1 MKQGMLL
8 LLLLVGLP
16 VAAEESKVYLL
27 ATFALGGSNIAQSV
41 FLHEPEI
48 TTLEACNEASR
59 QGQRDRDWLKYHH
72 ILRRDKMKG
81 FTGQVHYRCVTSEQK
96 IESWSDGPR
105 YRIPYLVS
113 VDADARMNLREAASL
128 AACTSQLSSLAADK
142 QAQSHCAMSNQRILR

>member
-16 VAAEESKVYLL
+16 VAAQESKVYLS
-27 ATFALGGSNIAQSV
+27 ATFTLGGSNIAQSV
-41 FLHEPEI
+41 FLHEPDI
-48 TTLEACNEASR
+48 TTLDACNEASR

-81 FTGQVHYRCVTSEQK
+81 FTGQVHYRCVTSVQNLDM
-96 IESWSDGPR
+96 WTDGPR
-105 YRIPYLVS
+105 YRNAYLI
-113 VDADARMNLREAASL
+113 DIDGAAQMTLRETASL
-128 AACTSQLSSLAADK
+128 AACTSQLNALSADK